1 MGVKVREKVKGSGVW
16 WVFISH
22 GGRRTS
28 RKVGS
33 EKAASEVAKKIE
45 AKLTLGEAF
54 LQKKKPPVPTL
65 EEYFQ
70 RFKRTYMKTLRESSQ
85 ETYHSSFKNHI
96 LPKLGRLRLDEI
108 DRALMEEF
116 TTALVE
122 KNLAKDSITMI
133 LSPLGVLY
141 VDAIDKKIVRDNPTL
156 RLRKFYRQAP
166 KRHEEIEP
174 LSGEESLLFLHTAQQ
189 HTPTYYPLFLLALHA
204 GLRSG
209 EIAGLQWKD
218 IDWNGKYL
226 KVRRAIV
233 RRRLT
238 TVKTRYGRRRVDLS
252 DDLIGTLAD
261 LRKTTQETWLKKG
274 SNTIPEWV
282 FANRYGG
289 WVEMSNVKQKNFKN
303 VLRKAGLRSLRFHDL
318 RHSFASLLLA
328 NGAPITYVSNQLG
341 HSNSQI
347 TLKVYAHWIPDENQR
362 NAVNQLPSLSKQS
375 MRIKE
380 GSAAF
385 EK

>member
-1 MGVKVREKVKGSGVW
+1 MGVKVREKVKKSGVW
-16 WVFISH
+16 WVFISRN
-22 GGRRTS
+22 GRRTS

-33 EKAASEVAKKIE
+33 EKAALEVARKIE
-45 AKLTLGEAF
+45 AKLTLGETF
-54 LQKKKPPVPTL
+54 LQEKKPSVPLL
-65 EEYFQ
+65 EDYYQ
-70 RFKRTYMKTLRESSQ
+70 RFKKTYMRTLKESSQ

-96 LPKLGRLRLDEI
+96 LPKLGGLCLDEI

-141 VDAIDKKIVRDNPTL
+141 TDAIEKKIVRDNPTL
-156 RLRKFYRQAP
+156 RLRKLYRQAP

-174 LSGEESLLFLHTAQQ
+174 LSPEESLLFLQTAQQ

-238 TVKTRYGRRRVDLS
+238 TVKTRHGRRRVDLS

-341 HSNSQI
+341 HANSQI
-347 TLKVYAHWIPDENQR
+347 TLKVYAHWIPDQNQR
-362 NAVNQLPSLSKQS
+362 NAVNQLPSLRRQS
-375 MRIKE
+375 
-380 GSAAF
+380 GSAAL

>member
-1 MGVKVREKVKGSGVW
+1 MGVTVREKAKGSNQW
-16 WVFISH
+16 WVFINH

-33 EKAASEVAKKIE
+33 EKAALEVAKKIE
-45 AKLTLGEAF
+45 AKLILGEAF
-54 LQKKKPPVPTL
+54 LQEKKPAVPTL
-65 EEYFQ
+65 DEYYE
-70 RFKRTYMKTLRESSQ
+70 RFKRTYMRTLKESSQ

-96 LPKLGRLRLDEI
+96 LPKLGRLCLDQI
-108 DRALMEEF
+108 DRALMEEY
-116 TTALVE
+116 TAALVE
-122 KNLAKDSITMI
+122 KDLAKDSITMI

-141 VDAIDKKIVRDNPTL
+141 TDAIEKNIVSDNPTL

-174 LSGEESLLFLHTAQQ
+174 LSQEESLLFLQTTQQ
-189 HTPTYYPLFLLALHA
+189 HAPNYYTLFLLALHT

-209 EIAGLQWKD
+209 EIAGLQWID

-238 TVKTRYGRRRVDLS
+238 TVKTRHGRRRVDLS

-261 LRKTTQETWLKKG
+261 LRKKMQEECLKKG

-341 HSNSQI
+341 HANSQI

-362 NAVNQLPSLSKQS
+362 NAVNRLPSLSKQS
-375 MRIKE
+375 E
-380 GSAAF
+380 SAALA
-385 EK
+385 K

>member
-1 MGVKVREKVKGSGVW
+1 MGVKVREKVKDSNEW
-16 WVFISH
+16 WVFINH

-33 EKAASEVAKKIE
+33 EKAAWEVARKIE

-54 LQKKKPPVPTL
+54 VQEKKPPVPTL
-65 EEYFQ
+65 EEYYQ
-70 RFKRTYMKTLRESSQ
+70 RFKRTYMKTLKEASR

-96 LPKLGRLRLDEI
+96 LPTLGKLRLDQI
-108 DRALMEEF
+108 DRSRMEEF
-116 TTALVE
+116 TAALVE
-122 KNLAKDSITMI
+122 KDLAKDSITMI

-141 VDAIDKKIVRDNPTL
+141 TDAIEKNIVRDNPTL

-174 LSGEESLLFLHTAQQ
+174 LSREESLLFLQTTQQ
-189 HTPTYYPLFLLALHA
+189 HAPTYYPLFLLALHA

-209 EIAGLQWKD
+209 EIAGLQWGD
-218 IDWNGKYL
+218 IDWNGKCL

-238 TVKTRYGRRRVDLS
+238 TVKTRSGRRRVDLS

-261 LRKTTQETWLKKG
+261 LRKKTQEECLKKG
-274 SNTIPEWV
+274 LNTIPEWV
-282 FANRYGG
+282 FANRYGN
-289 WVEMSNVKQKNFKN
+289 WVEMSNVKQRNFKK

-341 HSNSQI
+341 HANSQI

-375 MRIKE
+375 
-380 GSAAF
+380 GSAALA
-385 EK
+385 K

>member
-1 MGVKVREKVKGSGVW
+1 MGVKVREKVKKSGVW
-16 WVFISH
+16 WVFISRN
-22 GGRRTS
+22 GRRTS

-33 EKAASEVAKKIE
+33 EKAALEVARKIE
-45 AKLTLGEAF
+45 AKLTLGETF
-54 LQKKKPPVPTL
+54 LQEKKPSVPLL
-65 EEYFQ
+65 EDYYQ
-70 RFKRTYMKTLRESSQ
+70 RFKKTYMKTLKESSR

-96 LPKLGRLRLDEI
+96 LPKLGRLCLDEI

-141 VDAIDKKIVRDNPTL
+141 TDAIEKNIVSDNPTL

-174 LSGEESLLFLHTAQQ
+174 LSQEESLLFLQTTQQ
-189 HTPTYYPLFLLALHA
+189 HAPTYYTLFLLALHT

-238 TVKTRYGRRRVDLS
+238 TVKTRHGRRRVDLS

-261 LRKTTQETWLKKG
+261 LRKKMQEECLKKG

-341 HSNSQI
+341 HANSQI
-347 TLKVYAHWIPDENQR
+347 TLKVYAHWIPDQNQR
-362 NAVNQLPSLSKQS
+362 NAVNQLPSLRRQS
-375 MRIKE
+375 
-380 GSAAF
+380 GSAAL

>member
-1 MGVKVREKVKGSGVW
+1 MGVKVREKVKKSGVW
-16 WVFISH
+16 WVFISRN
-22 GGRRTS
+22 GRRTS

-33 EKAASEVAKKIE
+33 EKAALEVARKIE
-45 AKLTLGEAF
+45 AKLTLGETF
-54 LQKKKPPVPTL
+54 LQEKKPSVPLL
-65 EEYFQ
+65 EDYYQ
-70 RFKRTYMKTLRESSQ
+70 RFKKTYMKTLKESSR

-96 LPKLGRLRLDEI
+96 LPKLGRLCLDEI

-141 VDAIDKKIVRDNPTL
+141 TDAIEKGIVSDNPTL
-156 RLRKFYRQAP
+156 RLRKLYRQAP

-174 LSGEESLLFLHTAQQ
+174 LSPEESLLFLQTTQQ
-189 HTPTYYPLFLLALHA
+189 YTPTYYPLFLLALHA

-238 TVKTRYGRRRVDLS
+238 TVKTRHGRRRVDLS

-289 WVEMSNVKQKNFKN
+289 WVEMSNVKQKNYKT

-341 HSNSQI
+341 HANSQI

-362 NAVNQLPSLSKQS
+362 NAVNRLPSLSKQS
-375 MRIKE
+375 
-380 GSAAF
+380 GSAALA
-385 EK
+385 K